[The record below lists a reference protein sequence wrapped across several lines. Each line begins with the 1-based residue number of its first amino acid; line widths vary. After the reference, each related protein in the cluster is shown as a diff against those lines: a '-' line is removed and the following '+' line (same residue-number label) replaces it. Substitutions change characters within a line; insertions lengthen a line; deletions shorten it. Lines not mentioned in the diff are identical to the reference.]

1 MLTQVKGMQ
10 MAFILELPLLLPL
23 SKRKPL
29 SLSPEVSSPFHV
41 AYCQLPLALPLNT
54 QGDNDSKS
62 VSKMATC

>member
-10 MAFILELPLLLPL
+10 MAFILELPPPPPSFKEKTPL
-23 SKRKPL
+23 SF
-29 SLSPEVSSPFHV
+29 PEVSSPFHV
-41 AYCQLPLALPLNT
+41 AYCQLPLALPFNT